1 MSIFCFQ
8 VNGLQATG
16 RWSGPV
22 GVVGR
27 WDLTKDL
34 AMVQRQKIQ
43 GHVMDLS
50 S

>member
-16 RWSGPV
+16 RRSGPV
-22 GVVGR
+22 GVLGR

-34 AMVQRQKIQ
+34 YRGMF
-43 GHVMDLS
+43 MDLS